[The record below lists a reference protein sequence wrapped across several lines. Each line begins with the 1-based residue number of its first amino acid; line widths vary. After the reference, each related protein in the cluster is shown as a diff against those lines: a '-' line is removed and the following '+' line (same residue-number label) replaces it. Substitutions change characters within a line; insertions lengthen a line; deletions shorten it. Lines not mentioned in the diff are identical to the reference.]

1 MMIDT
6 QIRSRILRKI
16 QRIPSNRLKEI
27 DDFVSRLEISTNKKE
42 RNLSFAG
49 SWENMDDSA
58 FEDLTVNLINKRQR
72 NKRRINE
79 ASDEG
84 NSEDAK

>member
-27 DDFVSRLEISTNKKE
+27 DDFVSRLESSTNKKE

-49 SWENMDDSA
+49 VWKNIDDRV
-58 FEDLTVNLINKRQR
+58 FEDLTGDLIKKRQQ

-79 ASDEG
+79 
-84 NSEDAK
+84 

>member
-1 MMIDT
+1 MMIDP

-27 DDFVSRLEISTNKKE
+27 EDFVSRLESSTNKKE

-49 SWENMDDSA
+49 AWKNIDDSA
-58 FEDLTVNLINKRQR
+58 FEVLTDNLIEKRQR
-72 NKRRINE
+72 NKRRTNE
-79 ASDEG
+79 
-84 NSEDAK
+84 